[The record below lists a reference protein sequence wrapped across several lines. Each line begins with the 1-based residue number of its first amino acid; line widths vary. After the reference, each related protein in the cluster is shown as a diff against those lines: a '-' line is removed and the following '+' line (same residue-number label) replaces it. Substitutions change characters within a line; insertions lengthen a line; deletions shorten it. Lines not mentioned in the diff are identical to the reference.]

1 MTPSPS
7 LLRRPLA
14 ACAAALVL
22 SAVADAAETRYVAS
36 NGTANDTC
44 SRSTPCNT
52 LQRAVNRTSPGG
64 EVIVLDS
71 GSYGNSL
78 TINRSITISADG
90 VTATLIDPGGITINR
105 ADAVVTLRGLHLKG
119 AGASGVSGILVQNA
133 TAVHIEGCTIE
144 SFRSRGIYF
153 TRENAQLFVTDSIVR
168 NSGLSG
174 LEVDAS
180 NVTVAIDNSRFE
192 NNGSNGIMFVG
203 NTQAAITR
211 SISSGNRVNGITQ
224 NTGRMNVT
232 STTAAHNGT
241 NGYLAISGGEMTL
254 ESAVARGN
262 GASGLRVADG
272 SSRARVSR
280 SVFTDNDIG
289 ISING
294 GNVQTFQNNI
304 LLGNGTNLSNSGTVT
319 TPAPF

>member
-1 MTPSPS
+1 MALSPS
-7 LLRRPLA
+7 LSPRALA

-22 SAVADAAETRYVAS
+22 PAIADAAETRYVAS
-36 NGTANDTC
+36 NGTANETC
-44 SRSTPCNT
+44 SRSMPCNT
-52 LQRAVNRTSPGG
+52 LQRAVNRTSAGG

-78 TINRSITISADG
+78 TVNRSITISADG

-119 AGASGVSGILVQNA
+119 AGAGGVSGILVQNA
-133 TAVHIEGCTIE
+133 ASVHIEGCTIE
-144 SFRSRGIYF
+144 SFRSRGIHF
-153 TRENAQLFVTDSIVR
+153 TRDDAQLFVTDSIVR
-168 NSGLSG
+168 NNGLSG

-192 NNGSNGIMFVG
+192 NNSSNGVMFVG
-203 NTQAAITR
+203 NTQATITR
-211 SISSGNRVNGITQ
+211 SVSSGNGSNGITQ
-224 NTGRMNVT
+224 NTGRINVT

-241 NGYLAISGGEMTL
+241 NGYLTISGGEMTL
-254 ESAVARGN
+254 ESAVGRGN

-280 SVFTDNDIG
+280 SVFTDNVIG
-289 ISING
+289 VSNNN
-294 GNVQTFQNNI
+294 GNVQTLQNNI
-304 LLGNGTNLSNSGTVT
+304 LLGNGTNLQNSGTIT

>member
-1 MTPSPS
+1 MTLSPS
-7 LLRRPLA
+7 FWRRSLA
-14 ACAAALVL
+14 AWSLALVL
-22 SAVADAAETRYVAS
+22 PFAAEAADTRYVAS
-36 NGTANDTC
+36 NGTANDAC
-44 SRSTPCNT
+44 SRNMPCNT

-90 VTATLIDPGGITINR
+90 VTATLIDPGGITVNR

-133 TAVHIEGCTIE
+133 AAVHIEGCTIE
-144 SFRSRGIYF
+144 SFRARGIHF
-153 TRENAQLFVTDSIVR
+153 TRDDAQLFVTDSIVR
-168 NSGLSG
+168 NNGLSG
-174 LEVDAS
+174 LEVNAS

-192 NNGSNGIMFVG
+192 NNGSNGVMFVG

-211 SISSGNRVNGITQ
+211 SVSSGNSSNGITQ

-262 GASGLRVADG
+262 GGSGLRVADG

-280 SVFTDNDIG
+280 SVFTDNGIG
-289 ISING
+289 VSNNG

-304 LLGNGTNLSNSGTVT
+304 LLGNGTNLQNSGTIT
-319 TPAPF
+319 TPGPF

>member
-1 MTPSPS
+1 
-7 LLRRPLA
+7 
-14 ACAAALVL
+14 
-22 SAVADAAETRYVAS
+22 
-36 NGTANDTC
+36 
-44 SRSTPCNT
+44 
-52 LQRAVNRTSPGG
+52 
-64 EVIVLDS
+64 
-71 GSYGNSL
+71 
-78 TINRSITISADG
+78 
-90 VTATLIDPGGITINR
+90 
-105 ADAVVTLRGLHLKG
+105 
-119 AGASGVSGILVQNA
+119 
-133 TAVHIEGCTIE
+133 
-144 SFRSRGIYF
+144 
-153 TRENAQLFVTDSIVR
+153 
-168 NSGLSG
+168 
-174 LEVDAS
+174 
-180 NVTVAIDNSRFE
+180 VAIDNSRFE